1 MSKAY
6 SSDLTQGQ
14 FELIEPLL
22 PPAKPGDRPREVEM
36 WSFHN
41 AITNSLIFSHST
53 GLVHYLNTCESRQ
66 ATDLRLNQIFDLS
79 D

>member
-1 MSKAY
+1 MTP
-6 SSDLTQGQ
+6 LTQLSMFDYIITSISGAKNRFKNHVTNPRQ
-14 FELIEPLL
+14 TIRLL
-22 PPAKPGDRPREVEM
+22 
-36 WSFHN
+36 SF
-41 AITNSLIFSHST
+41 SST